1 MQKALLVVELVERE
15 VEVAVAWDVGDD
27 GVVGEDRRGM
37 GELGRGIGRSRRTLE
52 TNLNIRIH

>member
-27 GVVGEDRRGM
+27 GVVGED
-37 GELGRGIGRSRRTLE
+37 
-52 TNLNIRIH
+52 